1 MALSTIFNRNSGC
14 TSEINTGFLANLRYN
29 HHLKP
34 FSFLYSNYIPTAR
47 SGKANGHKENTAD
60 YWVSQTADRK
70 RLNFVYC

>member
-34 FSFLYSNYIPTAR
+34 FSFFIFQLYTHSPI
-47 SGKANGHKENTAD
+47 GKGERT
-60 YWVSQTADRK
+60 
-70 RLNFVYC
+70 

>member
-34 FSFLYSNYIPTAR
+34 FSFFIFQLYIHGPI
-47 SGKANGHKENTAD
+47 GKGERT
-60 YWVSQTADRK
+60 
-70 RLNFVYC
+70 